1 MGCCEAK
8 ERNSTFE
15 ADKTTIYEQLGG
27 EQAVSAAVEI
37 FYKKVLND
45 PDLAPFF
52 SETNMTFQKKHQKN
66 FITFLTGGAK
76 KYEGKNM
83 RDAHRHL
90 KLKNEHFDAVVN
102 HLVSTLK
109 ELGVSKSLIDKIGG
123 AIEGLRKDVL
133 NL

>member
-8 ERNSTFE
+8 ERNTTFE
-15 ADKTTIYEQLGG
+15 ADNLTIYEQLGG
-27 EQAVSAAVEI
+27 EQAITAAVEI

-45 PDLAPFF
+45 PQLADFF

-66 FITFLTGGAK
+66 FITYLTGGSK

-83 RDAHRHL
+83 REAHRHL

-102 HLVSTLK
+102 HLVNTLK
-109 ELGVSKSLIDKIGG
+109 ELGVGNNIIVKIGG